1 MSTDRRMTR
10 LWERMAAMYGARWEM
25 EYGPVGSPDGGMA
38 PLAGIWMEALAD
50 VGNDALAAGLR
61 RCMDRDAFTPP
72 SLPEFLRLCGRSPR
86 RNEPSHKLLPPTQQK
101 PAPTETPAIRCA
113 QLAAFLEETA
123 RLDLGERIRLLLPDD
138 RRAAV
143 RAYWLSRLVEVGG
156 IGKAVAGT
164 LKAAA

>member
-1 MSTDRRMTR
+1 MSIDRRITR

-25 EYGPVGSPDGGMA
+25 EYGPVSSQGGGMA
-38 PLAGIWMEALAD
+38 PLACIWLEALAE
-50 VGNDALAAGLR
+50 VSNDALAAGLR

-86 RNEPSHKLLPPTQQK
+86 RNEPSHKLFPPMQPK
-101 PAPTETPAIRCA
+101 AAPTDTPAIRCA
-113 QLAAFLEETA
+113 QLAEFLAETA
-123 RLDLGERIRLLLPDD
+123 RQELGERIRPLLPDD